1 MGQALPGR
9 GPASGPASGARK
21 RSGHTLERGRP
32 MGGAPNAHEQL
43 SAEMLASGQFAS
55 RRRSRAH
62 CGVRRS
68 SLVDWRLLTRLLDS
82 PVVVWSWFCGI
93 KISTPT
99 LICMLRLCV
108 AKVALRRPRS
118 RKRPC
123 LVAAS
128 RCHRTKSALLA
139 TFQGGRAAK
148 EHLLPEKR
156 DAPSPPHSGTCGNS
170 NGALLACTYA
180 RPGAQT

>member
-1 MGQALPGR
+1 MRNRDENCRQSLAGAWRAAFLGCPRPPTCAPRTALCGPGAASRPSGRRLLVWIDLIAMGQALPGR

-43 SAEMLASGQFAS
+43 SAEMLASGQFAR

-93 KISTPT
+93 KISTP
-99 LICMLRLCV
+99 L
-108 AKVALRRPRS
+108 PRGGEKFKADLKS
-118 RKRPC
+118 RK
-123 LVAAS
+123 
-128 RCHRTKSALLA
+128 
-139 TFQGGRAAK
+139 
-148 EHLLPEKR
+148 
-156 DAPSPPHSGTCGNS
+156 
-170 NGALLACTYA
+170 
-180 RPGAQT
+180 